1 MTTAPTNLNLL
12 AEQIKNDID
21 RRGKS
26 HAEWIDATL
35 DLCVHLAEARAA
47 FADNISFGDG
57 SMPSAFKLSHQDRAA
72 AIAMGQD
79 TDRARQVLAATERR
93 SLQLIHAHEFR
104 LTSASKT
111 PRPKP
116 KPISTERERAF
127 AAYDRRK
134 AAGEELDLG
143 SGPSRGR
150 DWAHRGPRGLHH
162 ARGRG
167 EDQG

>member
-1 MTTAPTNLNLL
+1 MTTAPANLNLL

-21 RRGKS
+21 RRGKN

-47 FADNISFGDG
+47 FPANDEFGRWCDAG
-57 SMPSAFKLSHQDRAA
+57 GFKLSHQDRAA
-72 AIAMGQD
+72 AVAMGKEA
-79 TDRARQVLAATERR
+79 DRARQVLEATERR

-127 AAYDRRK
+127 AADDRRK
-134 AAGEELDLG
+134 AAGEELTWEAVRAEAG
-143 SGPSRGR
+143 TG
-150 DWAHRGPRGLHH
+150 AHGGPRGLHH
-162 ARGRG
+162 ARGRR
-167 EDQG
+167 EDQR